1 MIARDDSPVTIRRAY
16 PDDAGRLRHL
26 AQLDSERLTQAELLV
41 AEVDDELLA
50 AVAVDHDWA
59 IADPFR
65 HTAALVDLLR
75 MRAHQLRLQRRGD
88 GLAGYESPA
97 RLASCQ
103 LFRSRPLPFAMH
115 PYLTSTR

>member
-16 PDDAGRLRHL
+16 PDDAGRLRRL
-26 AQLDSERLTQAELLV
+26 AQLDSQRLTQAELLV

-88 GLAGYESPA
+88 GLRCRLRESRAAPI
-97 RLASCQ
+97 
-103 LFRSRPLPFAMH
+103 LPVL
-115 PYLTSTR
+115 PISTAAPPRCTRT

>member
-16 PDDAGRLRHL
+16 PDDAGRLRRL
-26 AQLDSERLTQAELLV
+26 AQLDSQRLTQAELLV

-88 GLAGYESPA
+88 GLRCRLRESRAARILPA
-97 RLASCQ
+97 
-103 LFRSRPLPFAMH
+103 LPI
-115 PYLTSTR
+115 STAAPPRCTHT